1 MVQKGWLVGITPHAA
16 TQASY
21 NALENVTPTDEEK
34 ALAQRIAGTVTIK
47 LADQSIPA
55 CKAIKIK
62 S

>member
-1 MVQKGWLVGITPHAA
+1 MASWYNPHAA